1 LAADAGSALEYPAQA
16 SACRKGGFLMIKG
29 HACKVIDMSI
39 SKTGKHGHAKCKF
52 TATDIFDGSKME
64 MLESSTHNVSI
75 PNVTRSEW
83 QVLDLE
89 EDGTLSLMN
98 SDGNMKEDLNLPG
111 DAAMAEKIKTMHADA
126 ANQDKDCFV
135 TVLSAI
141 GSAQNP
147 PADGLREQIIDV
159 KVSAGN

>member
-1 LAADAGSALEYPAQA
+1 
-16 SACRKGGFLMIKG
+16 MIKG
-29 HACKVIDMSI
+29 HACKVIEMTI

-52 TATDIFDGSKME
+52 TAVDIFDGSKME

-83 QVLDLE
+83 QVIDLE
-89 EDGTLSLMN
+89 DDGTLSLMN
-98 SDGNMKEDLNLPG
+98 GDGDLKNDLNLPG
-111 DAAMAEKIKTMHADA
+111 DVVMAQKIKDMHKE
-126 ANQDKDCFV
+126 ANDTDKDCFV

-147 PADGLREQIIDV
+147 PADGMREQVIDV